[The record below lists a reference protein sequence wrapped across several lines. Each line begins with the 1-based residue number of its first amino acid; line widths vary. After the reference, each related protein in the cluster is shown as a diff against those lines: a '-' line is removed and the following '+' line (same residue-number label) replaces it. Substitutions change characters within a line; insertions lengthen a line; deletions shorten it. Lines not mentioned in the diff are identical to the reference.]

1 MGSKRNIPSMLPK
14 NIMAVCIEIQH
25 PLHKHM
31 FTVFVL
37 FFLLTF
43 KMNVSQSLLDEFLCQ
58 KVPIC

>member
-25 PLHKHM
+25 PLHRHM

-37 FFLLTF
+37 FFSFNLQ
-43 KMNVSQSLLDEFLCQ
+43 NECEPEPSG
-58 KVPIC
+58 